1 MQYAPKAALALS
13 LIVPLCLNSGPAATA
28 QPAAYP
34 NKPIRFIVAQTP
46 GSSIDAISRV
56 VATKMGEL
64 LGQQFVVDNRTGAG
78 GIIAGGIVAS
88 AEPNGYTLLSASL
101 SSQIIGPLLYK
112 KAATY
117 DPLRDFASIGPFAV
131 TQNVL
136 VTNPQVPYRSVKELI
151 AYAKA
156 NPGKINWA
164 NSGTGF
170 QSHLAGVLFTHMANI
185 DVLHVPYKGAGLSVP
200 AVISGESHVTLGP
213 APALMGHV
221 QSGRLRAL
229 AIGSEKRSTLWP
241 EIPTVIESGLPG
253 YVSDGWAGIVAP
265 KGIPKAILEK
275 LSATLVSTVSDRTTV
290 EALKRIGAEPLVG
303 SPADFT
309 KIVAKEWKNLGD
321 AIRVSNLKV
330 D

>member
-1 MQYAPKAALALS
+1 MRYAPKAALALS
-13 LIVPLCLNSGPAATA
+13 LIVLPGLNSGATIAA
-28 QPAAYP
+28 QPGAYP

-56 VATKMGEL
+56 VATRMGEL

-78 GIIAGGIVAS
+78 GIIAGAIVAN

-101 SSQIIGPLLYK
+101 SSQIIGPLLYRK
-112 KAATY
+112 NTTY
-117 DPLRDFASIGPFAV
+117 DPLKDFASVGPFAV

-151 AYAKA
+151 AYARA

-164 NSGTGF
+164 NSGAGF

-200 AVISGESHVTLGP
+200 AVIAGESHVTLGP
-213 APALMGHV
+213 APAFMNHV

-229 AIGSEKRSTLWP
+229 AIGSEKRSMLWP
-241 EIPTVIESGLPG
+241 EIPTVIEAGLPG

-265 KGIPKAILEK
+265 KGTPKAILEK
-275 LSATLVSTVSDRTTV
+275 LNTTLVSAIRDPATI
-290 EALKRIGAEPLVG
+290 EALKRVGAEPLIG

-309 KIVAKEWKNLGD
+309 KIIAKEWQSLGD
-321 AIRVSNLKV
+321 AIRVSKLKV

>member
-1 MQYAPKAALALS
+1 MRSAPKAAFALS
-13 LIVPLCLNSGPAATA
+13 LIVLLCLNSGPATAA
-28 QPAAYP
+28 QPGAYP
-34 NKPIRFIVAQTP
+34 NKPIRFLVAQTP

-78 GIIAGGIVAS
+78 GTIAGAIVAN

-101 SSQIIGPLLYK
+101 SSQVIGPLIYK
-112 KAATY
+112 KTTTY
-117 DPLRDFASIGPFAV
+117 DPLKDFASVGPFAV

-200 AVISGESHVTLGP
+200 AVISGESHVTFGP
-213 APALMGHV
+213 APAFMGHV
-221 QSGRLRAL
+221 QSGRLRVL

-241 EIPTVIESGLPG
+241 DIPTVIESGLPG
-253 YVSDGWAGIVAP
+253 FVSDGWAGIMAP
-265 KGIPKAILEK
+265 KGTPKAILEK
-275 LSATLVSTVSDRTTV
+275 LNATLVSAVRDPATVD
-290 EALKRIGAEPLVG
+290 ALKRIGAEPLIG

-309 KIVAKEWKNLGD
+309 KLIAKEWKNLGD

>member
-1 MQYAPKAALALS
+1 MRHTFKAALAVS
-13 LIVPLCLNSGPAATA
+13 AIVLPCLNPGAATA
-28 QPAAYP
+28 AQPGDYP

-56 VATKMGEL
+56 VATRMGEL

-78 GIIAGGIVAS
+78 GIIAGSIVAT

-101 SSQIIGPLLYK
+101 SSQINGPLLYSK
-112 KAATY
+112 HTTY
-117 DPLRDFASIGPFAV
+117 DPLKDFASVGPFAV

-136 VTNPQVPYRSVKELI
+136 VTNPQAPYRSVRELI

-213 APALMGHV
+213 APAFMNHV

-265 KGIPKAILEK
+265 RGLPKAIIDK
-275 LSATLVSTVSDRTTV
+275 LNATLVSAVSDAASV
-290 EALKRIGAEPLVG
+290 EALKRIGAEPLIG
-303 SPADFT
+303 SPADFARL
-309 KIVAKEWKNLGD
+309 IAKEWKNLGD

>member
-1 MQYAPKAALALS
+1 MTLPRRRFLYLAA
-13 LIVPLCLNSGPAATA
+13 GAATL
-28 QPAAYP
+28 PFMPSAARAETYP
-34 NKPIRFIVAQTP
+34 SRHMRFVVPFPPGGASDPVA
-46 GSSIDAISRV
+46 RV
-56 VATKMGEL
+56 LAGRLSEVW
-64 LGQQFVVDNRTGAG
+64 GQQVIVENKGGAG
-78 GIIAGGIVAS
+78 GNIGALAAAQS
-88 AEPNGYTLLSASL
+88 APDGYTIFIATNFIATNPFLYASL
-101 SSQIIGPLLYK
+101 G
-112 KAATY
+112 Y
-117 DPLRDFASIGPFAV
+117 DPLTDLAPVTRLTNFTNVLLVPNSSSVASIKDF
-131 TQNVL
+131 
-136 VTNPQVPYRSVKELI
+136 I

-200 AVISGESHVTLGP
+200 AVISGESHVTFGP
-213 APALMGHV
+213 APAFMGHV

-253 YVSDGWAGIVAP
+253 YVSDGWAGIMAP
-265 KGIPKAILEK
+265 KGTPKVILEK
-275 LSATLVSTVSDRTTV
+275 LNAALVSAVRDPATV
-290 EALKRIGAEPLVG
+290 EALKRIGAEPLIG

-309 KIVAKEWKNLGD
+309 KLIAKEWKNLGD
-321 AIRVSNLKV
+321 AIRISNLKV

>member
-1 MQYAPKAALALS
+1 MQCAPKTAFAAG
-13 LIVPLCLNSGPAATA
+13 LIVPLCMNVSVAAAA
-28 QPAAYP
+28 QPGAFPAQ
-34 NKPIRFIVAQTP
+34 PIRFVVAQTP

-78 GIIAGGIVAS
+78 GIIAGGIVAN

-101 SSQIIGPLLYK
+101 SSQVIGPLLYK
-112 KAATY
+112 KNATY
-117 DPLRDFASIGPFAV
+117 DPLRDFDSVGPFAV

-136 VTNPQVPYRSVKELI
+136 VTNPQVPYRSVRELI
-151 AYAKA
+151 AYARA

-170 QSHLAGVLFTHMANI
+170 QSHLAGVLFTHMAKI

-200 AVISGESHVTLGP
+200 AVISGESHVTIGP
-213 APALMGHV
+213 APAFMTHV

-229 AIGSEKRSTLWP
+229 AIGSEKRATLWP

-253 YVSDGWAGIVAP
+253 YVSDGWAGIVGP
-265 KGIPKAILEK
+265 KGIPKTVLDK
-275 LSATLVSTVSDRTTV
+275 LNAALVSAVRDAATV
-290 EALKRIGAEPLVG
+290 EALKRVGAEPLVG
-303 SPADFT
+303 TPADFA
-309 KIVAKEWKNLGD
+309 KIVLKEWKSLGEL
-321 AIRVSNLKV
+321 IRVANLKV
-330 D
+330 E